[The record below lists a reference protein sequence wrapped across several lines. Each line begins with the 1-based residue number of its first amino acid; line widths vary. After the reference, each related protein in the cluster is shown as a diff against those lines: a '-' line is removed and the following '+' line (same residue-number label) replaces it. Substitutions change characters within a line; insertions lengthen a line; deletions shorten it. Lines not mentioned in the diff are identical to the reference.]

1 MVRYGAFLEWQ
12 CKYLLQV
19 VRYSLNQTPEIKVQ
33 NSFMHMRFQQGFSF
47 LLRWILYITGQF
59 QVRDEK
65 WKAWHCIACS
75 FSSREMSHET

>member
-1 MVRYGAFLEWQ
+1 MVRNGALLEWQ

-33 NSFMHMRFQQGFSF
+33 NSFMHMRFQQEFSF

-65 WKAWHCIACS
+65 WKAWHYIACS